1 VQPPTSE
8 CATLTV
14 ERSAATAADF
24 CLCLRFFAETVRAVL
39 RLSSF
44 TSPFSMRILPHCSA
58 RGAIVRPHLTSRGFT
73 LIELLTVIAII
84 GILAAIVIPTVGTVR
99 EKAERAVD
107 GNKVREILKAAQVY
121 AGDNQDR
128 LPDPQQITNQVLNA
142 PQPAWRWPGILAKG
156 KILDDPSF
164 WFCKNDPAYNASN
177 PPQFIIQP
185 TAQRNSMN
193 LAFTNGRSPS
203 WEMVGGVK
211 MSDPATTPVLYT
223 RGLQNNG
230 LWSAT
235 SGVYKDSG
243 GFIAFLGGNVAFYP
257 KVVNNDAANPSPFIS
272 NNPNSTSTT
281 RPQNVLQAIPLN
293 TTNNNLSAR
302 VYGIP
307 PPSGAG
313 GMIGTAAG
321 VLAQRGP

>member
-1 VQPPTSE
+1 
-8 CATLTV
+8 
-14 ERSAATAADF
+14 
-24 CLCLRFFAETVRAVL
+24 
-39 RLSSF
+39 
-44 TSPFSMRILPHCSA
+44 MRIPPRCSAA
-58 RGAIVRPHLTSRGFT
+58 RGAIARRSAAAGFT

-107 GNKVREILKAAQVY
+107 GNKAREILKAAQVY

-128 LPDPQQITNQVLNA
+128 LPDPTTITTQVLNA
-142 PQPAWRWPGILAKG
+142 PQPAWRWPGILAKN

-164 WFCKNDPAYNASN
+164 YFAKNDPAYNSAQ
-177 PPQFIIQP
+177 PPTVIIRP
-185 TAQRNSMN
+185 SPQRNAVDPS
-193 LAFTNGRSPS
+193 FTNGRSPS
-203 WEMVGGVK
+203 WEFVGGAK

-223 RGLQNNG
+223 RGLQSSG

-257 KVVNNDAANPSPFIS
+257 NTQNTTANPSPFVS
-272 NNPNSTSTT
+272 NNPNSTNPN
-281 RPQNVLQAIPLN
+281 RPSDIRQSIPLN

-302 VYGIP
+302 IYGIP

-321 VLAQRGP
+321 VLASRGP